1 MFLNIIKRILIF
13 KNEEK
18 MKYLII
24 FIIFCLKLNKL
35 KSETFNCSSLNQY
48 ILLLLNPINTK
59 CGVIPGQLLSN
70 KKNNGLFYINWKFNS
85 DHSLTI
91 HFELNNIENYSI
103 LSYYYTLRKYASLNE
118 SSTNVTKF
126 INNSNSLIFN
136 FNPVSTKHENEYDIL
151 PHMYIMCVMIINLND
166 ATIFSLPFMCIDVF
180 VDKNYYNS
188 IHNEASSISTYGVV
202 ITLGP
207 LLIILLITIAF
218 LNSKFH
224 KHDIKTSSTT
234 IKELLNMNKTNLLMI
249 DLLKSVNKNENPE
262 NKRKFSHI
270 SNEISNERK
279 FSRYELI
286 EDCKINP
293 TPDETLFSE
302 LNATYKKNSMKPTDL
317 NDIYLISNSDL
328 DNIQSDIREFY
339 V

>member
-1 MFLNIIKRILIF
+1 M
-13 KNEEK
+13 
-18 MKYLII
+18 
-24 FIIFCLKLNKL
+24 NKF
-35 KSETFNCSSLNQY
+35 KSETLNCSSLNQY
-48 ILLLLNPINTK
+48 MLLLNPINTK

-91 HFELNNIENYSI
+91 NFELNNIENYSI
-103 LSYYYTLRKYASLNE
+103 LNYYYTLRKYASSNE

-136 FNPVSTKHENEYDIL
+136 FNSVSTKYENEYDIL
-151 PHMYIMCVMIINLND
+151 THMYIMCVMIINLND

-180 VDKNYYNS
+180 VDQNYYNS
-188 IHNEASSISTYGVV
+188 LHNEASSISTYGVV

-224 KHDIKTSSTT
+224 KNDIKTSSTT

-262 NKRKFSHI
+262 NKRKFSY
-270 SNEISNERK
+270 ISNERK

>member
-1 MFLNIIKRILIF
+1 MFFNNIKRNLIF
-13 KNEEK
+13 KNEKK
-18 MKYLII
+18 MKYLTIL
-24 FIIFCLKLNKL
+24 IIFCLKLNKL
-35 KSETFNCSSLNQY
+35 KSETFNCSSLSQNK
-48 ILLLLNPINTK
+48 LLLNPISTK

-70 KKNNGLFYINWKFNS
+70 KKSNGLFHINWKFES
-85 DHSLTI
+85 DHSFVINFQLSR
-91 HFELNNIENYSI
+91 IENYSI
-103 LSYYYTLRKYASLNE
+103 LNYYYTFRKYASLNE

-126 INNSNSLIFN
+126 VNNSNSLMFN
-136 FNPVSTKHENEYDIL
+136 FNPVSTSHENEYNIL
-151 PHMYIMCVMIINLND
+151 THMYIVCVMIINLND

-180 VDKNYYNS
+180 VDQNYYNS
-188 IHNEASSISTYGVV
+188 LHSESSSISTYGVV

-207 LLIILLITIAF
+207 LLIILLITISF

-224 KHDIKTSSTT
+224 KDEIKTSSTT

-249 DLLKSVNKNENPE
+249 DLLKSVNKNEKPE
-262 NKRKFSHI
+262 NQRKFSYI
-270 SNEISNERK
+270 SNQRK

-286 EDCKINP
+286 EDCEINP

-317 NDIYLISNSDL
+317 NDIYLISNSEL